1 VADGLRIESEVL
13 VDDPAD
19 ALVSVSPDLDLLVMG
34 SRGYGPRLG
43 VLLGSVSRRV
53 TMKAHCPVLV
63 VPRGS
68 TSWLA
73 PWAHQTVATGA

>member
-1 VADGLRIESEVL
+1 
-13 VDDPAD
+13 
-19 ALVSVSPDLDLLVMG
+19 VSVSSHLDLLVMG

-43 VLLGSVSRRV
+43 ALLGSVSRRV
-53 TMKAHCPVLV
+53 TWNARCPVLV

-73 PWAHQTVATGA
+73 PWADRTMSYGV